1 MKILCDSAGNLER
14 KIDECKINLRKLSDE
29 IRWVNQQF
37 PSLPFLKRLST
48 INALISLK
56 TEANL
61 ETQKLQIFE
70 EELTILRNQSST

>member
-1 MKILCDSAGNLER
+1 MKILCDSADNLER
-14 KIDECKINLRKLSDE
+14 KIDKCKINLRKLSDE
-29 IRWVNQQF
+29 IRWVDQQL

-61 ETQKLQIFE
+61 ETRKLQAFE
-70 EELTILRNQSST
+70 KELTVLRNES